1 MNNGKWKV
9 TVDLQSRCCG
19 KVMIMAMV
27 TGIGVV
33 MGREGIGVVMGERFW
48 IEKRGQDRIEV

>member
-19 KVMIMAMV
+19 KVMIIAMV

-33 MGREGIGVVMGERFW
+33 KGERFW
-48 IEKRGQDRIEV
+48 IQKTGQDRIEV